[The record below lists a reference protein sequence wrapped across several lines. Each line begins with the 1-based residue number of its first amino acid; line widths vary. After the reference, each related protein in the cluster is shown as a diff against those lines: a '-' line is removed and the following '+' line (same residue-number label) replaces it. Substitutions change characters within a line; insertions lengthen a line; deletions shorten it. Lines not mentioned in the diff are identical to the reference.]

1 LSRRSP
7 VGAQEKLWP
16 DWLHFG
22 FLTDLDGTAVELDAF
37 HRDHARVVL
46 AIKDLK
52 EGAGMDH
59 VVSATSAM
67 PSFV

>member
-1 LSRRSP
+1 
-7 VGAQEKLWP
+7 
-16 DWLHFG
+16 
-22 FLTDLDGTAVELDAF
+22 
-37 HRDHARVVL
+37 VVL